1 MTGKLRRLSID
12 RVPAAL
18 EPSARQAAA
27 KAAANP
33 GWLKEREGRLLFA
46 LAANAPP
53 RGAIVEIGS
62 AEGKSTIWL
71 ASGLLAGGA
80 RGVVYAIDPHAS
92 YLGRRNTHE
101 EFLRNMERAQVGEVV
116 VGLKMTSE
124 AANKGWAE
132 PVRLLFI
139 DGDHA
144 YASVRQDFELWSR
157 HLVAGGLVAFHDC
170 LRKNPG
176 PTRVFFDG
184 VVQGEQFSDFSLIG
198 SIGYGMRAGAAEE
211 CGLSQNAP
219 RRLLARVTLRL
230 FLSALEAG
238 RRPPKPVVNLL
249 RALVPH

>member
-1 MTGKLRRLSID
+1 MTGNLRRLSID
-12 RVPAAL
+12 RISPGI

-71 ASGLLAGGA
+71 ASGVLAGGKG
-80 RGVVYAIDPHAS
+80 GVVYAIDPHES

-101 EFLRNMERAQVGEVV
+101 EFLRNMKRAHVGEVV

-124 AANKGWAE
+124 EANRGWKE

-144 YASVRQDFELWSR
+144 YGSVRQDFELWSR

-170 LRKNPG
+170 LRRNPG
-176 PTRVFFDG
+176 PTRVFFDE
-184 VVQGEQFSDFSLIG
+184 VVQGEKFSDFSLVG
-198 SIGYGMRAGAAEE
+198 SIGYGTKAGGVSK
-211 CGLSQNAP
+211 CRLSQNAP
-219 RRLLARVTLRL
+219 RRLLARVTLRI
-230 FLSALEAG
+230 FLSALDAG